1 MSFTKDTLGTTESV
15 GGVNLFESLRSNQ
28 NASGSYSGLMS
39 AGDKAKLDGIE
50 EGANNYVHP
59 DSGVVPGTYMQ
70 VEVNEKGHVVA
81 GRTLTEGSLK
91 DYGIVDAYIDLVD
104 NSIVLGSQRL
114 KPLTPSDKVRWDQ
127 IVNNPDTL
135 AAYGIKD
142 ANISEDGIIRLGEMT
157 IKPLTAESQLN
168 TAKLE
173 GIISKDNLP
182 DTLKDLGLI
191 DVAITDGTIN
201 IGGDLIKPLTA
212 ESKLAANK
220 VEGVLDLKNIPV
232 GAMERCVVV
241 NDDTARFALTA
252 DDVQKG
258 DTVKVINPTPTMY
271 MVVDESKLNSEDGYV
286 VYSAGNANSVPWS
299 GITDKPDHYYE
310 LPPADINTLGGV
322 IVGDNLTVDATGKIS
337 THAPYVLPKSDTNT
351 LGGVKVGAT
360 LDVADDGTL
369 NVPHATAERAGV
381 IKAGDNINIGAD
393 GTINGIPY
401 ELPVATETTMGGVK
415 IGNNVQALADGTI
428 SVPIASEQT
437 AGVVKAGENVTID
450 TDGTISTPVYE
461 LPKATALRLGGVKV
475 GRGLSVDSEGLL
487 VSSAVTVAASTTT
500 LGSVIVGDNL
510 TVDAAGKISTHAPYV
525 LPKSDT
531 NTLGGVKIGATLDVA
546 DDGTLNVPH
555 ATAERA
561 GVVKAGDNINIGADG
576 TINGI
581 PYELP
586 VASATTLGGVK
597 VGSGL
602 TISNGVL
609 SSGVT
614 GGNAT
619 HGEKL
624 FTANGTFVV
633 PEGVSTLVVTAV
645 GGGGGGGGG
654 GHEPTSG
661 SRGGSV
667 GGHGNRGN
675 VTSAVPVCV
684 SPSLSIPVVVGQGG
698 AGGIAQG
705 AAGAGGAGNPP
716 GSNGAGPSRGYGGRG
731 GNGGSKN
738 GLAGTGGGGG
748 TETTTAHYGAAGGG
762 GGGGATSFGEY
773 AFASGGGGGG
783 GAGHGNGNAGAAAAN
798 IVYDWKISHAYGA
811 GGAGGAAFSGNG
823 GNGASGCVYVV
834 W

>member
-1 MSFTKDTLGTTESV
+1 MSFTKDTLGTMESV
-15 GGVNLFESLRSNQ
+15 GGVSLFESLCSNQ

-114 KPLTPSDKVRWDQ
+114 KTLTPSDKVRWDQ

-487 VSSAVTVAASTTT
+487 VSSAVTVVASTTT
-500 LGSVIVGDNL
+500 LGGVIVGDNL

-525 LPKSDT
+525 LPKSDK

-597 VGSGL
+597 VGDGL
-602 TISNGVL
+602 TITNGIL

-619 HGEKL
+619 HGERL
-624 FTANGTFVV
+624 FTINGTFVV
-633 PEGVSTLVVTAV
+633 PEGVSFLVVTAV

-654 GHEPTSG
+654 GYTGHHDNGQASGASGTQGVMIENRTVFVNGGQTLAVIIGQGGNGGNGGASSYGAGAGGAAGDSSTGTAGSSG
-661 SRGGSV
+661 SGTSDGRGA
-667 GGHGNRGN
+667 GGGG
-675 VTSAVPVCV
+675 
-684 SPSLSIPVVVGQGG
+684 GG
-698 AGGIAQG
+698 AGGATKLGEIVIARGGNGGNGGVGGVSWAYGGAGGNTSSKIAVSAESLEMSSFLNSHRYGVYG
-705 AAGAGGAGNPP
+705 AAGAGGAVN
-716 GSNGAGPSRGYGGRG
+716 GGRG
-731 GNGGSKN
+731 GNGT
-738 GLAGTGGGGG
+738 AG
-748 TETTTAHYGAAGGG
+748 
-762 GGGGATSFGEY
+762 FL
-773 AFASGGGGGG
+773 F
-783 GAGHGNGNAGAAAAN
+783 
-798 IVYDWKISHAYGA
+798 IRW
-811 GGAGGAAFSGNG
+811 
-823 GNGASGCVYVV
+823 
-834 W
+834 

>member
-15 GGVNLFESLRSNQ
+15 GGVSLFESLRSNQ

-59 DSGVVPGTYMQ
+59 DSGVVPGKYMQ

-81 GRTLTEGSLK
+81 GRTLAEGTLK

-191 DVAITDGTIN
+191 DVDITDGTIN

-322 IVGDNLTVDATGKIS
+322 IVGDNLTVDAAGKIS

-369 NVPHATAERAGV
+369 NVPHATAERAGI

-450 TDGTISTPVYE
+450 IDGTISTPVYE

-487 VSSAVTVAASTTT
+487 VSSAVTVAANTM
-500 LGSVIVGDNL
+500 
-510 TVDAAGKISTHAPYV
+510 
-525 LPKSDT
+525 
-531 NTLGGVKIGATLDVA
+531 TLGGVIIGDGIKVDTEGRISVNLPTKVSQLTNDKEYQTKEEVSSSISNHNA
-546 DDGTLNVPH
+546 DKNAHSEAISKAVEAGINSYNTVNLKNRLRPGLARNKTYSVGDICFHDSLPSYAYLECITAGTTSEIEQDFGGGRASDHLTDGTAVFIVRDMRCKYRTGQIVPLWG
-555 ATAERA
+555 TPAEYDYLLLCDGSQISAELYPELVAVLGGNTLPDLVGRFLEGAGSAGEYKEAGLPNITGEKYWA
-561 GVVKAGDNINIGADG
+561 GVTTDYTNSKGALSGKA
-576 TINGI
+576 
-581 PYELP
+581 
-586 VASATTLGGVK
+586 VASGYTWIEHGYTGYNLLLDASKSNPIYGSSTTVQPKSMTVK
-597 VGSGL
+597 YY
-602 TISNGVL
+602 I
-609 SSGVT
+609 
-614 GGNAT
+614 
-619 HGEKL
+619 
-624 FTANGTFVV
+624 
-633 PEGVSTLVVTAV
+633 
-645 GGGGGGGGG
+645 
-654 GHEPTSG
+654 
-661 SRGGSV
+661 
-667 GGHGNRGN
+667 
-675 VTSAVPVCV
+675 CY
-684 SPSLSIPVVVGQGG
+684 
-698 AGGIAQG
+698 AG
-705 AAGAGGAGNPP
+705 
-716 GSNGAGPSRGYGGRG
+716 
-731 GNGGSKN
+731 
-738 GLAGTGGGGG
+738 
-748 TETTTAHYGAAGGG
+748 
-762 GGGGATSFGEY
+762 
-773 AFASGGGGGG
+773 
-783 GAGHGNGNAGAAAAN
+783 
-798 IVYDWKISHAYGA
+798 
-811 GGAGGAAFSGNG
+811 
-823 GNGASGCVYVV
+823 
-834 W
+834 

>member
-1 MSFTKDTLGTTESV
+1 MSFTKDTLGTVESV
-15 GGVNLFESLRSNQ
+15 GGVSLFESLRSNQ
-28 NASGSYSGLMS
+28 NASESSSGLMS

-59 DSGVVPGTYMQ
+59 DSGVVPGKYMQ
-70 VEVNEKGHVVA
+70 VEVNEQGHVVA
-81 GRTLTEGSLK
+81 GRTLAEGTLK

-168 TAKLE
+168 TAKLD

-191 DVAITDGTIN
+191 DVAIVDGTIN

-337 THAPYVLPKSDTNT
+337 THAPYVLPKSDKNT

-369 NVPHATAERAGV
+369 NVPYATAERAGV

-401 ELPVATETTMGGVK
+401 ELPVATETIMGGVK

-437 AGVVKAGENVTID
+437 AGVVKAGENVTIG

-487 VSSAVTVAASTTT
+487 VSSAVTVAANTM
-500 LGSVIVGDNL
+500 
-510 TVDAAGKISTHAPYV
+510 
-525 LPKSDT
+525 
-531 NTLGGVKIGATLDVA
+531 TLGGVIIGDGIKVDTEGRISVNLPTKVSQLTNDKEYQTKEEVSSSISNHNA
-546 DDGTLNVPH
+546 DKNAHSEAISKAVEAGINSYNTANFKNRLRPGLARNKTYSVGDICFHDSLPSYAYLECITAGTTAESEQDFGGSRASDRLTDGTVVFVVRDMRCKYRTGQIVTIWGIPADYDYLLLCDGSQIS
-555 ATAERA
+555 AELYPELVKVLGGNILPNLADGKFLEGWIKSGTVLGPGLPNIWGYFGDIVGGSNKQVA
-561 GVVKAGDNINIGADG
+561 GAFGAADNIIGGKFSNITKGFGVWDF
-576 TINGI
+576 N
-581 PYELP
+581 
-586 VASATTLGGVK
+586 ASR
-597 VGSGL
+597 
-602 TISNGVL
+602 
-609 SSGVT
+609 SSP
-614 GGNAT
+614 
-619 HGEKL
+619 L
-624 FTANGTFVV
+624 
-633 PEGVSTLVVTAV
+633 
-645 GGGGGGGGG
+645 
-654 GHEPTSG
+654 
-661 SRGGSV
+661 
-667 GGHGNRGN
+667 
-675 VTSAVPVCV
+675 
-684 SPSLSIPVVVGQGG
+684 
-698 AGGIAQG
+698 
-705 AAGAGGAGNPP
+705 
-716 GSNGAGPSRGYGGRG
+716 
-731 GNGGSKN
+731 
-738 GLAGTGGGGG
+738 
-748 TETTTAHYGAAGGG
+748 YGASTTVQPYAMTVKYYICYAG
-762 GGGGATSFGEY
+762 
-773 AFASGGGGGG
+773 
-783 GAGHGNGNAGAAAAN
+783 
-798 IVYDWKISHAYGA
+798 
-811 GGAGGAAFSGNG
+811 
-823 GNGASGCVYVV
+823 
-834 W
+834 